1 MLLRKTSILFGRIRV
16 SATIGVPLL
25 CSELFVNG
33 CADRPKNRQKT
44 KTGDTFLVSRCGPL
58 VFGCAPLAFRG
69 FHRRLRS
76 RWRIGNQV
84 QSPTDAV
91 CEGSVQ
97 GLQLLVCLFEFGVQP
112 LRPAGPFAE
121 LALQLLRPAGPFAEL
136 TSRRFR
142 SPSSCSSL
150 FVVSMNLASSSP
162 SIRFLSSSSACN
174 NSACCWSN
182 SISDCRSS
190 GEPPSAVGLMYQ
202 ARSIALPNLHIGTA

>member
-121 LALQLLRPAGPFAEL
+121 L